1 MSITAKLSTVKL
13 DTEKEAKQ
21 PAPNDAKLRYG
32 GDVVHFSPE
41 TDIVREDGVL
51 TVSKQAQA
59 DSDYPQWLPTW
70 DPKLRFDDEPRFSHV
85 DRGFFADPQL
95 RRLFPEEGDHKVK
108 NITPKLGSEVEGVQL
123 SQLTPDQKDDLAL
136 FVAQRGVVVF
146 RDQDLRDRPLEEVKK
161 FGQYFGPLHIHQ
173 TSGAPDG
180 FPEFHIVYKRPGASK
195 ALENRISVPAWHSD
209 TTYELQPPGT
219 TFFGV
224 IEGPEAGGDT
234 LFANAIE
241 AYERL
246 SPSFQKFLDGLR
258 LIHSAKA
265 QAQAA
270 ISQGS
275 IQRKNFT
282 PETVHPLVRYHPVLG
297 KRSIY
302 ANKVFGTRIIGLK
315 QEESDLILNFIQNF
329 IATALDLQVRAN
341 YKPGTVVAWD
351 NRTVYHSPVFD
362 FNYDAPVRHC
372 FRITP
377 IAERPIGS
385 KEEYESWSPNGK
397 EPTVEEWEELY
408 ADGVPDLK
416 SVLFS

>member
-1 MSITAKLSTVKL
+1 MSITAKLSTVNL
-13 DTEKEAKQ
+13 NTDKEAKQ
-21 PAPNDAKLRYG
+21 AAINDKKIRYG
-32 GDVVHFSPE
+32 GDVVHFSPG

-59 DSDYPQWLPTW
+59 ESKYPQWLPTW

-85 DRGFFADPQL
+85 DRGFFADPEL
-95 RRLFPEEGDHKVK
+95 KRLFPQGGDHKLK
-108 NITPKLGSEVEGVQL
+108 NLTPKLGTEVEGVQL
-123 SQLTPDQKDDLAL
+123 SQLTPEQKDDLAL

-146 RDQDLRDRPLEEVKK
+146 RDQDLRDRPLEEIKK

-195 ALENRISVPAWHSD
+195 ALENKISVPAWHSD

-219 TFFGV
+219 TFSV
-224 IEGPEAGGDT
+224 
-234 LFANAIE
+234 
-241 AYERL
+241 L
-246 SPSFQKFLDGLR
+246 SKVQKQVETHCLLMQ
-258 LIHSAKA
+258 LKLTSAA
-265 QAQAA
+265 L
-270 ISQGS
+270 SQGS

-315 QEESDLILNFIQNF
+315 QEESDLILDFIQFF
-329 IATALDLQVRAN
+329 IAAALDLQVRAN

-362 FNYDAPVRHC
+362 FDYDAPVRHC

-377 IAERPIGS
+377 IAERPVGS
-385 KEEYESWSPNGK
+385 KEEYESWSPNGEEK
-397 EPTVEEWEELY
+397 TVEEWEELY
-408 ADGVPDLK
+408 AGGVPDLK
-416 SVLFS
+416 TVLSS